1 MPSINITPMAPS
13 RGWILC
19 GPRTCETFYVAALT
33 AAAAAAAF
41 AAAAGEHQDLA
52 SEQASRVA
60 AMTATLTQEVARFF
74 SNTER
79 GHDSCP
85 PRTGSMSCGC
95 WMAKHHPRALVI
107 RLRTL
112 GRLRFTCVLRDRWQ
126 H

>member
-1 MPSINITPMAPS
+1 LYINITPTLA
-13 RGWILC
+13 WLDFVWTVDVC
-19 GPRTCETFYVAALT
+19 DVAALT
-33 AAAAAAAF
+33 AAF

-112 GRLRFTCVLRDRWQ
+112 DRLRFTYVLRDRWQ
-126 H
+126 HLY